1 MCRLLFNVLLVPMKN
16 FDHIKNRGC
25 MYIACLIYF
34 CWLLI
39 FCLHR
44 TWEYASCS
52 PLRKSLAFIFLCLHW
67 QDIFDTCLFMQ
78 SDTLEEPVFEH
89 RSPGRQAGSHQS
101 CLLLIPFIAL
111 LEPKH
116 SSVPGTTGKL
126 SLQSIPSVTGGRW
139 GHKYKRRDMVTVIDG
154 MAVT

>member
-1 MCRLLFNVLLVPMKN
+1 MCRLLFDVLLVPMKN

-25 MYIACLIYF
+25 MYFACLMYF

-52 PLRKSLAFIFLCLHW
+52 PLRKSLELIFLCLHW
-67 QDIFDTCLFMQ
+67 QDIFDSCLFMQ
-78 SDTLEEPVFEH
+78 SETLEEPLFEH
-89 RSPGRQAGSHQS
+89 GSPGRQSVTRAACFWSHF
-101 CLLLIPFIAL
+101 LLYWNLNIPESLAQQVKI
-111 LEPKH
+111 
-116 SSVPGTTGKL
+116 
-126 SLQSIPSVTGGRW
+126 SLQSIPNVTGGSW